1 MGGGGEGSGE
11 GGGESGGFDGGGANG
26 SDGGTGGGEGDG
38 FGGKL
43 SDDASGVTPAANDTK
58 KTRPSLRIFSKE
70 GRPLLARD
78 GKNMVPSSFLPSC
91 LRRGRKQA
99 ASECGGGI
107 QYSTAQYSSARRACI
122 ELYHTVIPTG
132 KGSAYCLTVYV

>member
-11 GGGESGGFDGGGANG
+11 GGGESGGFDGGRANG
-26 SDGGTGGGEGDG
+26 GDGGTGGGEGDG

-70 GRPLLARD
+70 GRPLLLARD
-78 GKNMVPSSFLPSC
+78 GKNMVPSSFLPACDKEGS
-91 LRRGRKQA
+91 RPRV
-99 ASECGGGI
+99 SVGGNTVL
-107 QYSTAQYSSARRACI
+107 YSTVAHAVRA
-122 ELYHTVIPTG
+122 
-132 KGSAYCLTVYV
+132 